1 VASSEAAPPQGLTVP
16 VDSRRGPPRAGKN
29 RTVHLFGRDYPL
41 VLPSLRDP
49 RLHVAAV
56 LLTLQVLGQ
65 TVLGFRLSIAQIL
78 ICLAT
83 GALIEFLV
91 VFFKDHAIIWPASGL
106 LTGNSTA
113 FILRVPGTLHGQW
126 WSTHGIEIFIGVVA
140 LGMATK
146 YLIRW
151 KGRHIFNPSNVA
163 LVLAFVVLGV
173 QRSEPLDLFWIP
185 MGLWMVVTYVILV
198 GGGLLIAWEL
208 KMLGLVFGFMIAFA
222 IFVAVAFAQVPD
234 HCMVASW
241 RATPM
246 CGRDLWQVLV
256 TSPEVL
262 IFALFMIPDPR
273 TVPDG
278 QVARV
283 VFGVIVAM
291 LAVLLLGPTTLEF
304 WTKTAILASLVIA
317 CALRFAL
324 VAFLAPFVAE
334 GGGLRWMF
342 GGFRW
347 QVPAA
352 LAVVLLCIGALPVS
366 ADISTTSPTPFA
378 ELADGSTP
386 KIPLTVGSGPA
397 TAEWV
402 ATAASA
408 GLPPP
413 GGTTAGSASARVW
426 LLPAYP
432 TMTIA
437 ANIHDFDP
445 TVTSKTAAQ
454 MAHDV
459 VLDLIIESEARRA
472 HDLTLAQ
479 LGAEGD
485 GLTEFTDVIQ
495 QDITAKTSV
504 QKTYVFDQLS
514 LQLYLPKF
522 ATQASRLEGVYV
534 HGTQTLTTRDASG
547 NVISKTTST
556 YAKTWGLG
564 GTPQDVTGDPAA
576 GSNQLIVIDYTGLA
590 LAP

>member
-1 VASSEAAPPQGLTVP
+1 MTVP
-16 VDSRRGPPRAGKN
+16 VDSRRGPPRTGKG
-29 RTVHLFGRDYPL
+29 RTVRIGRRDYPV

-56 LLTLQVLGQ
+56 LLTLQALGQ

-83 GALIEFLV
+83 GALIEFFM

-173 QRSEPLDLFWIP
+173 QRTEPLDLWWIP
-185 MGLWMVVTYVILV
+185 MGLWMAVTYVVLV

-222 IFVAVAFAQVPD
+222 AFLAIALSQAPD

-241 RATPM
+241 RVTPM
-246 CGRDLWQVLV
+246 CGRDLWQILV

-278 QVARV
+278 RVARV

-291 LAVLLLGPTTLEF
+291 LAVLLIGPTTLEF

-334 GGGLRWMF
+334 GGGLRWIF

-352 LAVVLLCIGALPVS
+352 LAVALLCVGALPVA

-378 ELADGSTP
+378 ELPDGSTP
-386 KIPLTVGSGPA
+386 KVTLTVGSGPA

-402 ATAASA
+402 STAAGIA
-408 GLPPP
+408 LPPP
-413 GGTTAGSASARVW
+413 GGTTPASASARVW
-426 LLPAYP
+426 LLPPIP
-432 TMTIA
+432 TMSVA
-437 ANIHDFDP
+437 ANVRSFDP
-445 TVTSKTAAQ
+445 SINAKTAAA

-472 HDLTLAQ
+472 HDLKLAQ
-479 LGAEGD
+479 SGAEGD
-485 GLTEFTDVIQ
+485 GLTEFTDVIK
-495 QDITAKTSV
+495 QDIAAKKFV
-504 QKTYVFDQLS
+504 QKTYTFDQLA
-514 LQLYLPKF
+514 LRLFLPKF
-522 ATQASRLEGVYV
+522 ATQAPLLEGVYV
-534 HGTQTLTTRDASG
+534 HGTATLTTRDASG
-547 NVISKTTST
+547 NVLSRTTSV

-564 GTPQDVTGDPAA
+564 GSPQDLTNDPSA
-576 GSNQLIVIDYTGLA
+576 GNYQLIQVDYTGLTP
-590 LAP
+590 AP